1 MIWMAESLALVLWC
15 CPVEGSLEKT
25 PNNKIV
31 IKSNIYFIYLWE
43 SFLNLYLHL
52 ASHVVYTTC
61 LLSETK
67 YFCKVRDSSYFFL
80 IETGAVRGE
89 GVLKFC
95 TPPLFWNFKVKWRE
109 NCCNGDLRY
118 IFILKVNY
126 SPWDLYMIEMISLSY
141 DILDLCQYRGGFICK
156 MLSILFVCRP
166 VHLVNMY
173 WWNLRLKKKN
183 ALWIGKKL

>member
-1 MIWMAESLALVLWC
+1 MYKIYNMLFYLVFFIENLSSVECEILLNWRELIIFMIWMAESLALVLWC

-95 TPPLFWNFKVKWRE
+95 TPPPF
-109 NCCNGDLRY
+109 
-118 IFILKVNY
+118 LK
-126 SPWDLYMIEMISLSY
+126 
-141 DILDLCQYRGGFICK
+141 F
-156 MLSILFVCRP
+156 
-166 VHLVNMY
+166 
-173 WWNLRLKKKN
+173 
-183 ALWIGKKL
+183 